1 MLTWSNHVFVCV
13 TYGTKFTAETMYM
26 DRSSVYLSVELYER
40 TYQQPQQILIPQPWV
55 VWYRKSHG
63 RNLHSRF
70 LNNFV
75 QCMETLLTQD
85 VLRLLN
91 WIVPFIQKIQE
102 WEAPQRTCF
111 KYFLQDLFKTMTFS
125 RNIQYSMAETE
136 EKTSSIARTK
146 KIQGDDGTRTPHGSI
161 SDCTISII
169 IWWLWSSQDHWRPQ
183 HQLVRQENH
192 QHKLVRQYI

>member
-85 VLRLLN
+85 GLRLLN
-91 WIVPFIQKIQE
+91 RIMPFIRKIP
-102 WEAPQRTCF
+102 ALAATKRTPF
-111 KYFLQDLFKTMTFS
+111 QIFFS
-125 RNIQYSMAETE
+125 RPVQYHDVSQHY
-136 EKTSSIARTK
+136 SI
-146 KIQGDDGTRTPHGSI
+146 PHG
-161 SDCTISII
+161 
-169 IWWLWSSQDHWRPQ
+169 
-183 HQLVRQENH
+183 
-192 QHKLVRQYI
+192 